1 MDTKKIKLVIW
12 DLDNTFW
19 SGTIKEDDIQSILS
33 NIELVKSLTNCGI
46 MNSIC
51 SKNTFGVV
59 ADKLTDLEIFDY
71 FVFPSID
78 WTSKGQRIYNLIK
91 NMSLRAENVLFIDDE
106 ITNLE
111 EAKHYSPEIMV
122 ASPQIIQELIEFVAK
137 QEKTDL
143 NHTRLKQYKLL
154 EKKETE
160 KKEYDNNEE
169 FLYACNIK
177 VNIIEDCMPELT
189 RIHDLLSRANQLNYT
204 KKRISKEELKELIEN
219 KDATCAYITVNDKFG
234 DYGIVGFYA
243 IRNNNLEHFL
253 FSCRTMGL
261 GVEQYVYANLN
272 YPSLKVIGEVV
283 SHVTASAAPLWINNS
298 TTENSIST
306 SKPVNLFPNEGKFLF
321 KSACDFSQTIAYIK
335 NGDLFKCEFDY
346 VNVARGNVI
355 AGHNHSVFLTRL
367 KDYSTAE
374 KQEILRDCI
383 FYDEAMFNGS
393 IYTKKYDIVFLSTLP
408 EAFAGIYKKKNSNI
422 QVTAGSYLFP
432 LTDKKYWEGLIGGR
446 HYSASNKFTEE
457 YLNDFSEMYEFQGK
471 TTPEDYCKRISK
483 ILNDLDKQT
492 ILCLILG
499 VEFPYEKNEDPFYKD
514 RHIAHALLN
523 KAIRDMAHTNPR
535 LRLLDLNET
544 VKNQEDFTYNL
555 NEFASR
561 VNYDLSKKIIS
572 IINESVHIEIENSS
586 SLLVYLD
593 IVLKKTKLFAKHFI
607 PKDSGMYTNLR
618 NVYFR
623 LSRKRV

>member
-1 MDTKKIKLVIW
+1 MDTEKIKLVIW

-19 SGTIKEDDIQSILS
+19 SGTIKEDGIQSISS
-33 NIELVKSLTNCGI
+33 NIELVKSLTDCGI
-46 MNSIC
+46 INSIC
-51 SKNTFGVV
+51 SKNTFEEV
-59 ADKLTDLEIFDY
+59 ADTLTDLEVFDY

-91 NMSLRAENVLFIDDE
+91 DMSLRAENVLFIDDE

-122 ASPQIIQELIEFVAK
+122 ASPESIQVLIEFVAT
-137 QEKTDL
+137 QEKKDL

-160 KKEYDNNEE
+160 KKEYDNNED

-177 VNIIEDCMPELT
+177 VNIVKDCIPEFT
-189 RIHDLLSRANQLNYT
+189 RIHDLLSRTNQLNYT
-204 KKRISKEELKELIEN
+204 KKRISKEELKVLLEN
-219 KDATCAYITVNDKFG
+219 KDAKCAYVTVNDKFG
-234 DYGIVGFYA
+234 NYGIVGFYA
-243 IRNNNLEHFL
+243 ILNNNLEHFL

-272 YPSLKVIGEVV
+272 YPLLKVAGKMA
-283 SHVTASAAPLWINNS
+283 SHFTATAAPLWINNC
-298 TTENSIST
+298 TTENLEAT
-306 SKPVNLFPNEGKFLF
+306 SKPVNLFPNEEKFLF

-355 AGHNHSVFLTRL
+355 AGHNHSVFLVRL
-367 KDYSTAE
+367 KDYSPAE

-408 EAFAGIYKKKNSNI
+408 EAFAGIYKKKNSDI

-432 LTDKKYWEGLIGGR
+432 LTDKKYWPGLIAGN
-446 HYSASNKFTEE
+446 HYSASNEFTEE
-457 YLNDFSEMYEFQGK
+457 YLKEFSEKYEFQGK
-471 TTPEDYCKRISK
+471 TTAEDYCKRIDK

-499 VEFPYEKNEDPFYKD
+499 VEFPCEKNEDPFYTD
-514 RHIAHALLN
+514 RHMAHAQLN
-523 KAIRDMAHTNPR
+523 KAIRNMASNNTR

-544 VKNQEDFTYNL
+544 VKNQNDFTVNL
-555 NEFASR
+555 NEFPSR
-561 VNYDLSKKIIS
+561 INYDLSKKVIS
-572 IINESVHIEIENSS
+572 IINESVNVKIENSS
-586 SLLVYLD
+586 SLLVYFD
-593 IVLKKTKLFAKHFI
+593 VVLKKTKLFAKHLI
-607 PKDSGMYTNLR
+607 PRDSGVYTNLQ